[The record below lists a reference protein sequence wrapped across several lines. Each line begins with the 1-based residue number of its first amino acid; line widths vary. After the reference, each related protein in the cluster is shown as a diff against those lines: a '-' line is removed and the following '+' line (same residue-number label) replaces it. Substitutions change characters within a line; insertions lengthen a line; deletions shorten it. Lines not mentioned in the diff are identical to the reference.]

1 MDFSVEL
8 REYSA
13 DRGRIEKFREPV
25 QSDLHERLYSPSL
38 SQNSG
43 GVWRLFVAN
52 LEGSHVGD

>member
-25 QSDLHERLYSPSL
+25 QSDLHERLYSL
-38 SQNSG
+38 AMQNSR